1 MLQPVA
7 MRTFKLTLAYDG
19 TNYAG
24 WQMQS
29 GNPTI
34 QAALETALAKI
45 TGETIRAAASGRTDA
60 GVHALGQVVSF
71 SSETALSPETVR
83 NALNAE
89 LPRDIAALDVQ
100 QAADGFHARRDCIR
114 KRYRYQVHD
123 GTVADVF
130 RRRTCWLY
138 RQPLDA
144 AAMSR
149 AAQAFVGTHDF
160 RSFESR
166 WPQRSSSVRTVYEA
180 RVERGQGERENLIAL
195 EFSGNGFLYNMV
207 RALVG
212 TLVEIGRGVRP
223 ERWAAEVLSAGTRR
237 AAGMTAP
244 AQGLFLVR
252 VDYPSEPAPGN

>member
-1 MLQPVA
+1 

-19 TNYAG
+19 TKYAG
-24 WQMQS
+24 WQWQPAK
-29 GNPTI
+29 PTI
-34 QAALETALAKI
+34 QGALETALGKI
-45 TGETIRAAASGRTDA
+45 TGESIRAAASGRTDA

-71 SSETALSPETVR
+71 QSETRLSADTLR
-83 NALNAE
+83 NALNGE
-89 LPRDIAALDVQ
+89 LPRDISAIDVAE
-100 QAADGFHARRDCIR
+100 AADTFHARRSAIR
-114 KRYRYQVHD
+114 KRYRYMIHD
-123 GTVADVF
+123 GAVADVF
-130 RRRTCWLY
+130 RRHLCWQY

-149 AAQAFVGTHDF
+149 ASQSFVGTHDF

-166 WPQRSSSVRTVYEA
+166 WPQRASSVRTIYESTVSRDA
-180 RVERGQGERENLIAL
+180 GERANLITI

-212 TLVEIGRGVRP
+212 TLVEVGRGTRP
-223 ERWAAEVLSAGTRR
+223 ECWPAEVVAAGNRG

-252 VDYPSEPAPGN
+252 VDYPTSLAPD

>member
-1 MLQPVA
+1 

-19 TNYAG
+19 TAYAG
-24 WQMQS
+24 WQLQP
-29 GNPTI
+29 GKPTI
-34 QAALETALAKI
+34 QAALETALHKV

-71 SSETALSPETVR
+71 HSSTALSCETLC

-89 LPRDIAALDVQ
+89 LPRDIAALAVRP
-100 QAADGFHARRDCIR
+100 AADGFHARRDCIR
-114 KRYRYQVHD
+114 KRYRYLIHD
-123 GTVADVF
+123 GPVADVF
-130 RRRTCWLY
+130 RRRVAWQY

-144 AAMSR
+144 GRMSR

-166 WPQRSSSVRTVYEA
+166 WPQRSSSVRTIYEA
-180 RVERGQGERENLIAL
+180 TVERGRGERTHLLAC

-207 RALVG
+207 RAMVG
-212 TLVEIGRGVRP
+212 TLVEVGRGVRP
-223 ERWAAEVLSAGTRR
+223 EGWPAEVIAAGARS

-244 AQGLFLVR
+244 AHGLFLVR
-252 VDYPSEPAPGN
+252 VDYPSAEGPTE

>member
-1 MLQPVA
+1 M
-7 MRTFKLTLAYDG
+7 
-19 TNYAG
+19 
-24 WQMQS
+24 
-29 GNPTI
+29 
-34 QAALETALAKI
+34 
-45 TGETIRAAASGRTDA
+45 
-60 GVHALGQVVSF
+60 SF
-71 SSETALSPETVR
+71 HSETALSTETVR

-89 LPRDIAALDVQ
+89 LPRDISALDVQ
-100 QAADGFHARRDCIR
+100 RAADGFHARRDCIR

-123 GTVADVF
+123 GAVADVF

-166 WPQRSSSVRTVYEA
+166 WPQRSSSVRTIYEA
-180 RVERGQGERENLIAL
+180 RVERGRGERGHVITL

-212 TLVEIGRGVRP
+212 TLVEVGRGAKP
-223 ERWAAEVLSAGTRR
+223 GRWAAEVVSAGTRR

-244 AQGLFLVR
+244 AHGLFLVR
-252 VDYPSEPAPGN
+252 VDYPVATAPGN